1 FVKTLNELYPK
12 AKIKFRRY
20 DHHLTHAALACYG
33 SPYEEGTC
41 AIIDGSGEKGSYTYY
56 SYENNTITRL
66 KEQRG
71 VASLGY
77 FYIMLTLLCG
87 FDPDKGE
94 QWKVMGLAPYGK
106 RNDRAYYLLKSLY
119 NLDSKGFRMNV
130 MKWPALL
137 KELFTFSR
145 KENESPLSVAD
156 LAYTGQ
162 IVFSE
167 WIDLLLKDAHKRGNS
182 DNLIYS
188 GGCALNSAYN
198 GLITERTPFQSLY
211 VPSAPGDDGNALGA
225 ALMSYYQAYP
235 ARESKHKNISPYL
248 GSEFTS
254 RRMDNFLKFSQ
265 LDNIEHLPNGNI
277 YEAAA
282 KLLSEGKIIGWVQG
296 KAEFGPRAL
305 GNRSILADPRY
316 PGMKEKINARVKF
329 REAFRPFA
337 PSILDEYGDTY
348 FENYQP
354 SPYMERT
361 LVFRESVRDK
371 IPAVVHQ
378 NGTGRLQSVSPELN
392 PRYYRLIK
400 AFHRITGV
408 PVLLNT
414 SFNVMGKPI
423 IHSIEDAISVF
434 YTTGLDALVIG
445 DYLILK
451 QEEDVKMVEDVL
463 EMA

>member
-1 FVKTLNELYPK
+1 MVP
-12 AKIKFRRY
+12 
-20 DHHLTHAALACYG
+20 
-33 SPYEEGTC
+33 
-41 AIIDGSGEKGSYTYY
+41 
-56 SYENNTITRL
+56 
-66 KEQRG
+66 
-71 VASLGY
+71 
-77 FYIMLTLLCG
+77 
-87 FDPDKGE
+87 
-94 QWKVMGLAPYGK
+94 
-106 RNDRAYYLLKSLY
+106 
-119 NLDSKGFRMNV
+119 
-130 MKWPALL
+130 
-137 KELFTFSR
+137 
-145 KENESPLSVAD
+145 
-156 LAYTGQ
+156 GQ
-162 IVFSE
+162 
-167 WIDLLLKDAHKRGNS
+167 
-182 DNLIYS
+182 
-188 GGCALNSAYN
+188 
-198 GLITERTPFQSLY
+198 
-211 VPSAPGDDGNALGA
+211 
-225 ALMSYYQAYP
+225 
-235 ARESKHKNISPYL
+235 
-248 GSEFTS
+248 
-254 RRMDNFLKFSQ
+254 
-265 LDNIEHLPNGNI
+265 
-277 YEAAA
+277 
-282 KLLSEGKIIGWVQG
+282 
-296 KAEFGPRAL
+296 L

-348 FENYQP
+348 FENYKP